1 MKIYWYEARKRVAN
15 RHKWFWWLCT
25 IPNEC
30 DVGYMIAICAR
41 LPNYIQWSSFTKV
54 IGRNRYTSSGCFRM
68 IRVWMGGGGGASTFC
83 HKLPNKIELKAS
95 NAPFGL
101 FAYPAIQQS
110 STELSNLFHWKITVP
125 ANWFFEYKINQ
136 IDTIEFLFTASGSI
150 RASFLYSKIA
160 FV

>member
-1 MKIYWYEARKRVAN
+1 MVKLHQSNWAKPIHVEWMLQN
-15 RHKWFWWLCT
+15 
-25 IPNEC
+25 
-30 DVGYMIAICAR
+30 D
-41 LPNYIQWSSFTKV
+41 
-54 IGRNRYTSSGCFRM
+54 SGLD
-68 IRVWMGGGGGASTFC
+68 GGGGGGGGGRASTFC